1 MKVIFYILL
10 LFTVCSCSSDEPS
23 NKLTLSD
30 LLHTSWTGE
39 QVETMENGEIQIINF
54 IVLFSTEQEG
64 VVTYLS
70 STGTPIQNFPIYYRI
85 EGDVMFLKGAF
96 NGEYR
101 IIKHS
106 HDVIEM
112 EAYLPNHSLI
122 TLWKK

>member
-10 LFTVCSCSSDEPS
+10 LFTVCSCNSDEPS

>member
-10 LFTVCSCSSDEPS
+10 LFTVCSCNSDEPS

-39 QVETMENGEIQIINF
+39 QVETMENGEIQTINF

-106 HDVIEM
+106 HDVIDM

>member
-23 NKLTLSD
+23 NRLTISD

-39 QVETMENGEIQIINF
+39 QVETMENGEIQTINF

>member
-1 MKVIFYILL
+1 M
-10 LFTVCSCSSDEPS
+10 LFTVCGCSSDDPS

-39 QVETMENGEIQIINF
+39 QVETMENGEIQTINF

-96 NGEYR
+96 DGMYR

-106 HDVIEM
+106 KDVIEM

>member
-39 QVETMENGEIQIINF
+39 QVETMENGEIQTINF

>member
-1 MKVIFYILL
+1 MKVIFYILM
-10 LFTVCSCSSDEPS
+10 LFTVCGCSSDDPS

-39 QVETMENGEIQIINF
+39 QVETMENGEIQTINF

-96 NGEYR
+96 DGMYR

-106 HDVIEM
+106 KDVIEM